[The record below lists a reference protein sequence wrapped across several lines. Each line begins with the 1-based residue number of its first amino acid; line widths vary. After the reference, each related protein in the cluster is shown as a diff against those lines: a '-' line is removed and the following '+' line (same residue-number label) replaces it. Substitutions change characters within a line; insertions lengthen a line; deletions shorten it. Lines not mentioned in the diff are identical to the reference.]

1 VNSLIGTYEC
11 KVDTKSR
18 LPIPV
23 SLKKQMSDYLEDGFV
38 LKRSVFQNCLELHP
52 IKEWEKVMNDLNKLN
67 RFVKKNNDF
76 IRIFTAGLKL
86 VEIDSNGR
94 VQISKDLV
102 KFAGIN
108 KEVVLNSSVNMIEI
122 WDKDKYEEVVNIED
136 FDFATLAEDVMG
148 KIGEDE

>member
-1 VNSLIGTYEC
+1 
-11 KVDTKSR
+11 
-18 LPIPV
+18 
-23 SLKKQMSDYLEDGFV
+23 MADYLEDGFV

-94 VQISKDLV
+94 IQISKDLV

>member
-38 LKRSVFQNCLELHP
+38 LKRSVFLNCLELHP

>member
-1 VNSLIGTYEC
+1 MNSLIGTYEC